1 MWNQSSL
8 SDQAMISLMLDF
20 ETIKMG
26 SGLFNCFSELHL
38 DVNDQ
43 NIIHSTIKQQIIKCQ
58 LELETKQ
65 ELINALEAKLS
76 AELTLASIWQNP
88 SIVGVEDVQRF
99 LLDRINK
106 LAQELP
112 KITSLVL
119 MVTEVN

>member
-76 AELTLASIWQNP
+76 VELTLASIWQNP
-88 SIVGVEDVQRF
+88 GVEVVQRF

-112 KITSLVL
+112 EITSLVL